1 MEELIKDL
9 REEEEKHLI
18 IGRDF
23 NTRTREERGPIGG
36 RKKEE
41 KNKVKG

>member
-23 NTRTREERGPIGG
+23 NTRTREERGIGG
-36 RKKEE
+36 RKKEK
-41 KNKVKG
+41 KNKVKR